1 MFGASPFYRTHNPY
15 LHSSYHQP
23 QPQHYPFGYSPYQ
36 QPRSVDLDRA
46 RSIAAQR
53 ARRAQW
59 LPDEYDDD
67 DNYYDAYQLS
77 PHERA
82 YLNAHRNQE
91 LMERE
96 RRRREQEEA
105 EAEARERALEE
116 QKWQQELDRRQKED
130 EAARKRMG
138 EERERRRQAQLSHAD
153 QREQQRSRAR
163 SRSASPTH
171 IPITTPNEPPAP
183 QYDEKHVE
191 AASVLQR
198 HFRIHQSIRTIKSLS
213 AEFDT
218 LRREFTYPSILSF
231 QDSSSSSTDVINI
244 PAVSP
249 SSVTRSN
256 QNENEDDTDPNVKIP
271 KLAFNSTNYSLLA
284 YNDALDK
291 LLVKLDGVESWGEAD
306 VRKRRRK
313 VVKQIEKEQAFV
325 DRFWRTSWLKHIE
338 TQGEWVDGDMIHEPS
353 S

>member
-130 EAARKRMG
+130 EAARKRMDPEHVAG
-138 EERERRRQAQLSHAD
+138 QLPRPTSL
-153 QREQQRSRAR
+153 
-163 SRSASPTH
+163 SP
-171 IPITTPNEPPAP
+171 PPNEPPRQPTPPAP
-183 QYDEKHVE
+183 QHDERHVE

-231 QDSSSSSTDVINI
+231 QDSSSSSNDAINV

-256 QNENEDDTDPNVKIP
+256 ENENEDDTDPNVKIP

-306 VRKRRRK
+306 VRTRRRK
-313 VVKQIEKEQAFV
+313 VVKQIEEEQAFV

-338 TQGEWVDGDMIHEPS
+338 TQGEWVDGDMIPPELS